1 MRYKFLDS
9 LQMFENEYEIDKRNI
24 KVINDAN
31 RPEVYENF
39 GSNDLYYGYEMG
51 FAGEG
56 W

>member
-1 MRYKFLDS
+1 MY
-9 LQMFENEYEIDKRNI
+9 QEEFETDKRNI

-39 GSNDLYYGYEMG
+39 GMNDFNYGYEMG